1 MDNDAKIWLESRLTA
16 DEGCE
21 GSRDPTIKLAK
32 LWKSINEEIH
42 GLLKETS
49 GCIAFDRN
57 GKPIVTDEG
66 VLNALWDEM
75 DSRKLRIQAI
85 EDAARK
91 LVAIDGRGLC
101 QLKKELAELQ
111 VKASLAPKPDEM
123 VERMYMRN
131 SGRYDRDEI
140 RKLPVVQETERRA
153 EEILAPL
160 RPLMQEARRK
170 VDAYTEILAGFV
182 KPD

>member
-1 MDNDAKIWLESRLTA
+1 MDNDAQSWLESRLTA

-32 LWKSINEEIH
+32 LWKSINEEMH
-42 GLLKETS
+42 GLLRETS
-49 GCIAFDRN
+49 GCIAFDRK

-66 VLNALWDEM
+66 ALDGLWTEIDT
-75 DSRKLRIQAI
+75 RKSRIQAI

-91 LVAIDGRGLC
+91 LIAIDGRGLC

-111 VKASLAPKPDEM
+111 LKASQAPDPDEM
-123 VERMYMRN
+123 VQRMYMRN
-131 SGRYDRDEI
+131 NRMYDRDEL

-160 RPLMQEARRK
+160 RPLIQDARRK
-170 VDAYTEILAGFV
+170 VDACTEILTGFV
-182 KPD
+182 KMD